1 MISQSIAESA
11 LNITSI
17 SNNFKSFIKQVYQK
31 KWTQN
36 IKKKKVQNNYT
47 WGEISQNEEKQTT
60 FKEIKKIEF

>member
-1 MISQSIAESA
+1 MISQSIAEIA

-36 IKKKKVQNNYT
+36 IKKKKVQNDYT
-47 WGEISQNEEKQTT
+47 CGETIQKEEKLLPL
-60 FKEIKKIEF
+60 KEKKQIEV